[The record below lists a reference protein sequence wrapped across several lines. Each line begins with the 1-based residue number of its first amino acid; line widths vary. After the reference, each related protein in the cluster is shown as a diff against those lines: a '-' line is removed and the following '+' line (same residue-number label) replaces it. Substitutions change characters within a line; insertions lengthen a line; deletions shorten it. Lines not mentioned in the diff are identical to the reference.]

1 MKTPVTLETP
11 GTLETLERLA
21 IRRLAIRILE
31 TSCSDTSRTR
41 DTAWSLDTRNTEDTM
56 QGHWRHHAC
65 IQRHWRHHAG
75 TLETPET
82 LETPVT
88 PGTPETLAGDT
99 IRPFVY
105 TPYILVY
112 YVRDRVIAK
121 A

>member
-1 MKTPVTLETP
+1 MH
-11 GTLETLERLA
+11 A
-21 IRRLAIRILE
+21 Y
-31 TSCSDTSRTR
+31 R
-41 DTAWSLDTRNTEDTM
+41 DTGDTM
-56 QGHWRHHAC
+56 QGHWRHHAGTLETPSC
-65 IQRHWRHHAG
+65 HHAG

-82 LETPVT
+82 LETPWPVTLET